1 RRRGG
6 RRGAGGP
13 PPGPRGMSPLEALA
27 QDLELDSAQRQDLRT
42 VFDHYADA
50 RRERVREIQK
60 VRDAMVA
67 ELQKPDFD
75 MAKIDPL
82 IEQMTQLRGEAQ
94 KQNMRAIAELST
106 KLKPEQRER
115 LHKILADRYGNP
127 PWAGGRPPGRP
138 PPEEHRHDRSSRATW
153 VRGRGDSL
161 LHRAMATPPC
171 ACGPGHGL
179 RRCAASA
186 FARHVCWHAG
196 RDTGTGLVRLHNCGR
211 PYARQGPPRGRDA
224 GSILG

>member
-1 RRRGG
+1 MSSRLTQVLLALSLLLNCFVLAGFVWRTWIEPPALHRT
-6 RRGAGGP
+6 GGP

-50 RRERVREIQK
+50 RRDRFREIQK

-82 IEQMTQLRGEAQ
+82 IDQITQLRSDAQ
-94 KQNMRAIAELST
+94 KQNMRSIAELAS
-106 KLKPEQRER
+106 KLKPEQRDK

-127 PWAGGRPPGRP
+127 PWAAGNRP
-138 PPEEHRHDRSSRATW
+138 PP
-153 VRGRGDSL
+153 
-161 LHRAMATPPC
+161 
-171 ACGPGHGL
+171 
-179 RRCAASA
+179 
-186 FARHVCWHAG
+186 
-196 RDTGTGLVRLHNCGR
+196 
-211 PYARQGPPRGRDA
+211 PPRPPQ
-224 GSILG
+224 